1 MSEEGRG
8 DGSKLPRHTSRAL
21 EKSDKVMQS
30 RLRTDHVLRRKIII
44 GACVGSFLFLAMLGF
59 GVGLLAAWRQML
71 GRFYKV
77 LLFSTSMSDLD
88 LADSL

>member
-21 EKSDKVMQS
+21 EKSDKVMRS

-44 GACVGSFLFLAMLGF
+44 CACVVPLPGNAWIRGRSTGSMKTDSRSVSQGALVLGHCI
-59 GVGLLAAWRQML
+59 
-71 GRFYKV
+71 
-77 LLFSTSMSDLD
+77 
-88 LADSL
+88 